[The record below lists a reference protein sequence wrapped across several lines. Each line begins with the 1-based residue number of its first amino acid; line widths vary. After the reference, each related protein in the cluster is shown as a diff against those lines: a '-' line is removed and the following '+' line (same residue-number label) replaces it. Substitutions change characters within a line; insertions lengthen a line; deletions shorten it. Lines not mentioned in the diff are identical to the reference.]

1 MYFTRF
7 SPLTSSLSNQR
18 GCDGGQLGEPAGL
31 ARMKGPHAGRRHL
44 LGSLLPGRFH
54 QDSRF
59 IRDDLADEMEQI
71 ICMIFL

>member
-7 SPLTSSLSNQR
+7 SPLTSFPSNQR

-31 ARMKGPHAGRRHL
+31 ARMKGPHAWRRHL

-71 ICMIFL
+71 ICKI